1 MQVVQ
6 LLGSTLGIAM
16 LSGVNLYATVLTIG
30 LGIRFDFI
38 HLPAGLSGL
47 SLLANPIIL
56 IVAGI
61 LYAVEFLVD
70 KIPWLDSLWD
80 AIHTIIRPIGAAL
93 LAAAAFSSV
102 DPTLQMIAVLLGGGI
117 SLSAHSAKAG
127 ARLVA
132 NQSPEP
138 VSNIVLSLGED
149 ALAIGGSVFVI
160 NHPMA
165 ALVIV
170 AVFLILF
177 ALAAPWLFRAL
188 NFEVAALNAML
199 RNLFHSDDDGCGI
212 CMVEDIPEKFRNHL
226 PDLSPAAD
234 DTFLLA
240 CFSGKGI
247 KGGRFRRGYLSRQ
260 KQMVTFLSKRIVGV
274 RRQEIDLTR
283 LKRVSFQRKFLFCR
297 LIFATER
304 KDIVVYFLK
313 DNAGAAAKAA
323 AMMQGDVGTV
333 LPASLNLPEK

>member
-1 MQVVQ
+1 
-6 LLGSTLGIAM
+6 M

-38 HLPAGLSGL
+38 HLPTALSGL

-56 IVAGI
+56 IAAGI

-80 AIHTIIRPIGAAL
+80 AIHTVIRPVGAAL

-117 SLSAHSAKAG
+117 SLSAHSTKAG
-127 ARLVA
+127 TRLVA

-138 VSNIVLSLGED
+138 VSNIALSLGED

-160 NHPMA
+160 NHPVA

-170 AVFLILF
+170 AAFLILF
-177 ALAAPWLFRAL
+177 ALTAPWFFRAL
-188 NFEVAALNAML
+188 NFEVAAFNALL
-199 RNLFHSDDDGCGI
+199 RNLFRSDDDGRGI
-212 CMVEDIPEKFRNHL
+212 CMVQDIPEKFRDHL
-226 PDLSPAAD
+226 PDLSPAAE
-234 DTFLLA
+234 DTFLLE

-247 KGGRFRRGYLSRQ
+247 KGGRFRRGYLYRQ
-260 KQMVTFLSKRIVGV
+260 KNMVTFLAKRIIGV
-274 RRQEIDLTR
+274 RRQEIDLAR
-283 LKRVSFQRKFLFCR
+283 LKRITFQRKFLFCR

-313 DNAGAAAKAA
+313 DNAGAGAKAA
-323 AMMQGDVGTV
+323 AMIQAGAGTV
-333 LPASLNLPEK
+333 SPAILNLPEK